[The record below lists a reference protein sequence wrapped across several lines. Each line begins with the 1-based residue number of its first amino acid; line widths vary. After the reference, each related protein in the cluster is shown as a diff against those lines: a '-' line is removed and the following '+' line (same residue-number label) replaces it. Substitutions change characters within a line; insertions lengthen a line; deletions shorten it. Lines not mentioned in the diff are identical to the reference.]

1 MIDRLLTPAE
11 AAEKLKVPV
20 SWVYERTRHNAMP
33 GLVRIGKYV
42 HIRETDLEDFISN
55 GGELNEYPKG
65 TG

>member
-42 HIRETDLEDFISN
+42 RIRETDLEDFISN